1 MFRARQQHRGF
12 TLVEILTVVVI
23 LGIVSAVVVP
33 QLGSRD
39 DLRAAS
45 ATRQVMADLIYA
57 QSRAIATQHKQ
68 YVQFNG
74 NQYTISS
81 RSDDL
86 APLAPITHPIT
97 KEPYIQSVGVAN
109 TPLEKVK
116 INSVNFAGT
125 SWVCF
130 DEFGAPFTY
139 DPNTNTQT
147 ILSSIGTIEIRSGS
161 EKLTISIEPYT
172 GDTRVQ

>member
-1 MFRARQQHRGF
+1 MFRARQHHRAF

-23 LGIVSAVVVP
+23 LGIASAIVVP

-57 QSRAIATQHKQ
+57 QSRAISTQHKH
-68 YVQFNG
+68 YIEFAG

-81 RSDDL
+81 RPDDSSSL
-86 APLAPITHPIT
+86 TTITHPIT
-97 KEPYIQSVGVAN
+97 KEPYVQTVGVAN

-116 INSVNFAGT
+116 INSINFAST

-139 DPNTNTQT
+139 DPNTNTLT
-147 ILSSIGTIEIRSGS
+147 TMSSIGTIEIGCGT
-161 EKLTISIEPYT
+161 EKLTISVEPYT
-172 GDTRVQ
+172 GDTNVQ